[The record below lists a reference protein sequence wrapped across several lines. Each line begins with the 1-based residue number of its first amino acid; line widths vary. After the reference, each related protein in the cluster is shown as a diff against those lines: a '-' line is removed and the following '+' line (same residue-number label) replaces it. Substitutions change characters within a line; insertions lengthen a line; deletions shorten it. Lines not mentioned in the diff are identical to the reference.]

1 MVSYSNDYLHVCLG
15 RCRRCLSSNDSHHNS
30 GQDDF
35 EETVCE
41 DCGRKFLHEYCY
53 VSHKATKL
61 KGEHVSYCSFLCTLL
76 NCDDCRQDFSLS
88 LRCRHF
94 GKKKRVIQF
103 NHGTSKYVKC
113 GYCSEFYIKG
123 FSGNHYCFLK

>member
-1 MVSYSNDYLHVCLG
+1 MFALVGVLG
-15 RCRRCLSSNDSHHNS
+15 AFPQMILS

-35 EETVCE
+35 EERVCE

-53 VSHKATKL
+53 ISHKATKL
-61 KGEHVSYCSFLCTLL
+61 KGEHISYCSFLCTLL

-94 GKKKRVIQF
+94 GKKKRVIQSNNF
-103 NHGTSKYVKC
+103 FFSNNDSARLNHGTSKYVKC
-113 GYCSEFYIKG
+113 G
-123 FSGNHYCFLK
+123 